1 MKNESGNV
9 ANAVQTAPAATETK
23 KARKPR
29 KAKLTIE
36 NAGKACSIRPEVT
49 QDVVTHALIFF
60 AANFNASGTADQV
73 KRARALKIAESFRV
87 MREVSLTGIGEADEA
102 EEAKTCEALQ
112 KAFGVSIAVKQHT

>member
-1 MKNESGNV
+1 M
-9 ANAVQTAPAATETK
+9 ATNNTTEK

-29 KAKLTIE
+29 EAKLTIE

-49 QDVVTHALIFF
+49 QDVVAHALIFF

-87 MREVSLTGIGEADEA
+87 MREVSLTGIGDTDEA

-112 KAFGVSIAVKQHT
+112 KAFGVSVAVKPVA